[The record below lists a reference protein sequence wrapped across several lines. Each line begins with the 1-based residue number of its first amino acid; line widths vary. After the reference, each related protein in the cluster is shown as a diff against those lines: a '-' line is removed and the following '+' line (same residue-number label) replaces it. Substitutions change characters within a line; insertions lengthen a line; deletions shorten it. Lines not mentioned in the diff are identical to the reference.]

1 MLREFS
7 PDLLSGEIRVTK
19 IRPERHAPGDRREAA

>member
-7 PDLLSGEIRVTK
+7 PDLLAGEIRVT
-19 IRPERHAPGDRREAA
+19 RGAELTEPGEHPQAA